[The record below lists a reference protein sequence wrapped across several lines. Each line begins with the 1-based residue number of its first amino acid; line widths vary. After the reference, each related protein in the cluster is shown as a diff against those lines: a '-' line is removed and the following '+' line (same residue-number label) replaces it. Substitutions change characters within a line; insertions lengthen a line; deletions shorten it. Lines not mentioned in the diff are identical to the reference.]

1 MKFVPVILFLCF
13 MLGSASAISS
23 QEAKDFLTSESHFLD
38 EGQSIEILPNFPV
51 QYNKEKFWVAV
62 IITEESPSGFLAVK
76 YSAKEISL
84 NKTVN
89 NELFRTVYV
98 LRSLKDY
105 KEKNFAVWVF
115 ASSNKTFFQTLNSAT
130 SGSGSVYYNLGNIS
144 DELKTSESKTLTNE
158 MSAILSEMSSKAF
171 TLEGKTDKIIK
182 AENDFVNTTDTAQT
196 DALKEKY
203 DSFFPLLEEIN
214 SLRQDYET
222 KTVELKTLI
231 SKSDKTAGEKQ
242 QLIVLAN
249 SPQEF
254 QKLDSIAKNSSDLYQ
269 GIQSIYAKAISN
281 VSTWVGN
288 VDSMK
293 KRNDAYNLLYS
304 DDSDL
309 YKKTKNYFS
318 KLNELVKF
326 ILDEKNRPYWK
337 EYDKIDS
344 MQSNWNKAE
353 LNFKQKKYDN
363 VQTFALKA
371 KNDAVTIFN
380 AGFVQQGSD
389 IQNLI
394 IYIAVGL
401 IVLLIVLMVF
411 KNRNKIFP
419 SPTQAQKEQEIIPYG
434 WQKS

>member
-1 MKFVPVILFLCF
+1 MKVLSIILFLCF
-13 MLGSASAISS
+13 MLGLAGAISS
-23 QEAKDFLTSESHFLD
+23 QEAKDFLTSESHFLE

-84 NKTVN
+84 NKTAN
-89 NELFRTVYV
+89 TELFKTVYV

-105 KEKNFAVWVF
+105 KEKNSAVWVF
-115 ASSNKTFFQTLNSAT
+115 ASSNKTFFQTLNSVT
-130 SGSGSVYYNLGNIS
+130 SGSGSVYYTLGNIS
-144 DELKTSESKTLTNE
+144 DELNTSDARTLTNE
-158 MSAILSEMSSKAF
+158 MSAILSEMSSRAF
-171 TLEGKTDKIIK
+171 TLEEKTDEIIK
-182 AENDFVNTTDTAQT
+182 VENDFVNSTNTSQT
-196 DALKEKY
+196 NALKEKY
-203 DSFFPLLEEIN
+203 DEFFPLLEEIN
-214 SLRQDYET
+214 SLRQDYEN

-242 QLIVLAN
+242 QLIALAS

-281 VSTWVGN
+281 VSTWVDN

-304 DDSDL
+304 DDPDL

-318 KLNELVKF
+318 KLNDLVKF
-326 ILDEKNRPYWK
+326 ILDENNKPYWK
-337 EYDKIDS
+337 EYEKIDS

-353 LNFKQKKYDN
+353 LNFKQKKYEN
-363 VQTFALKA
+363 VQTYALKA
-371 KNDAVTIFN
+371 KNDAVTIFQG
-380 AGFVQQGSD
+380 GFVQQGSD
-389 IQNLI
+389 MQNLI

-401 IVLLIVLMVF
+401 IVLLVALMLF
-411 KNRNKIFP
+411 KNRNKLFP